1 MGSPELQADSLSST
15 MEAHSI
21 IRKNEIL
28 PFVTTW
34 MDLKGIVLSEINQTV
49 KDKYGMIYHLC
60 VESKKQMNKHYKIET
75 EL

>member
-1 MGSPELQADSLSST
+1 MNGSRRC
-15 MEAHSI
+15 SI
-21 IRKNEIL
+21 YTYTSEYYSATENNDIL

>member
-1 MGSPELQADSLSST
+1 MEKNQILSF
-15 MEAHSI
+15 M
-21 IRKNEIL
+21 
-28 PFVTTW
+28 TTW

-60 VESKKQMNKHYKIET
+60 VESKKQMNKHYKTET